1 MCVVGDPA
9 QTIYSFAGAS
19 SYDLLHFADEFRPL
33 AADVTLNTDYRS
45 TPQVVRYANRVL
57 AAAPEREQY
66 LVLRSARSGGPRVG
80 HTCYDTDE
88 EEARGIAAR
97 IARDSGWQNSALAD
111 DAQSRLALLEAKG
124 LSAAAS
130 SVTVST
136 IHASKGLEFPYVFI
150 VGCSEGLIPYGASIA
165 GEALEEE
172 RRLLYVGVTRAEDG
186 LHMSYARAKDEGSRP
201 NRLPS
206 RFLS

>member
-1 MCVVGDPA
+1 MA
-9 QTIYSFAGAS
+9 E
-19 SYDLLHFADEFRPL
+19 L
-33 AADVTLNTDYRS
+33 
-45 TPQVVRYANRVL
+45 
-57 AAAPEREQY
+57 
-66 LVLRSARSGGPRVG
+66 
-80 HTCYDTDE
+80 
-88 EEARGIAAR
+88 
-97 IARDSGWQNSALAD
+97 ALAD

-124 LSAAAS
+124 LSVAAS

-186 LHMSYARAKDEGSRP
+186 LHMSYARAKDEAPVPIASPAASSADPRHMSRA
-201 NRLPS
+201 RW
-206 RFLS
+206 RGTRHVW

>member
-1 MCVVGDPA
+1 MA
-9 QTIYSFAGAS
+9 E
-19 SYDLLHFADEFRPL
+19 L
-33 AADVTLNTDYRS
+33 
-45 TPQVVRYANRVL
+45 
-57 AAAPEREQY
+57 
-66 LVLRSARSGGPRVG
+66 
-80 HTCYDTDE
+80 
-88 EEARGIAAR
+88 
-97 IARDSGWQNSALAD
+97 ALAD

-186 LHMSYARAKDEGSRP
+186 LHMSYARAKDEAPVPIASQP
-201 NRLPS
+201 LPQLTQGAC
-206 RFLS
+206 RVPRWRGHACVW